1 MSLLPML
8 FSRAIDAFFASR
20 VKESGSNLN
29 AQRNVAAALPMLQD
43 LSVLCHNITRYMKVS
58 VIQHSDVSSATY
70 LQRISPETSCRSHPN
85 QRRLYKIFSGKQA
98 VRSVFNLESRQHHRT
113 YEPFKSSLRVSESQS
128 STLNTSMFSAQMKRI
143 INLHYKRA

>member
-1 MSLLPML
+1 ML

-85 QRRLYKIFSGKQA
+85 QRRLYKISA
-98 VRSVFNLESRQHHRT
+98 ESKRLDRC
-113 YEPFKSSLRVSESQS
+113 LI
-128 STLNTSMFSAQMKRI
+128 LNQGSIIELTSPSNR
-143 INLHYKRA
+143 H